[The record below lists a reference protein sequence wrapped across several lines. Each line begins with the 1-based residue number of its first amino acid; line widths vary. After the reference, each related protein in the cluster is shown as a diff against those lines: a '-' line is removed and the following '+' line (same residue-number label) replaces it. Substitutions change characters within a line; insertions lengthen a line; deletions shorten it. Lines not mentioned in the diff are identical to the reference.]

1 MYDVCL
7 GPSVC
12 VHTCVHIETES
23 KQASV
28 ATCQQL
34 AVLSEGVNLG
44 LFLFFQLFCK
54 VESFP
59 KNDFWEKYV

>member
-23 KQASV
+23 KQA
-28 ATCQQL
+28 CQQL
-34 AVLSEGVNLG
+34 AVLSEGVYLG

-54 VESFP
+54 VE
-59 KNDFWEKYV
+59 